1 MIFQK
6 IKNFSDLIQTDL
18 RKNALLIVEEGLKA
32 IDTKQVIYKNLKLQN
47 NILKIND
54 LEFNILNFERIIICG
69 VGKCALE
76 AVKATEEILG
86 DYITDG
92 IVLYVGNDDFISLN
106 KIEKIK
112 GTHPYPSEIN
122 ILGTKKILQKLS
134 NLTEKDLVIF
144 LISGGG
150 STLLCLPQNENAGLE
165 SEIFH
170 ILTKKGANII
180 ELNTLRK
187 HLSLARGGFLAKY
200 IYPAKG
206 VSLIFS
212 DVLGNNISFVSSGPT
227 VKDETT
233 IDDALKIIKKYDLE
247 NFLKINNIELIETP
261 KDDIYFQ
268 NFHNFLIASNDIAL
282 NAMKKKAEEFGFN
295 AKIVNNSI
303 HGEARDVGL
312 EILKDLRNEFPKT
325 VLLYGGET
333 TVTIKGHGR
342 GGRNLELVLSSAFN
356 ILDDELVISF
366 DSDGR
371 DNGDFA
377 GAIADKI
384 TRDLI
389 YQNLEEAKI
398 YFENNE
404 EYPLFEKI
412 GNYIYTGPTGSNV
425 SDLMIAIKD
434 LKLN

>member
-1 MIFQK
+1 MDIKK
-6 IKNFSDLIQTDL
+6 IKNFNDLAQTDL
-18 RKNALLIVEEGLKA
+18 RQNALLIIEEGLQA
-32 IDTKQVIYKNLKLQN
+32 IDTKKVVCDNLKLN
-47 NILKIND
+47 GSILKINN
-54 LEFNILNFERIIICG
+54 LEFNLQDFRKVLVCG

-76 AVKATEEILG
+76 AAQATEEILG
-86 DYITDG
+86 NYITDG
-92 IVLYVGNDDFISLN
+92 IILYAGDNNISLK

-122 ILGTKKILQKLS
+122 VLGTKKIIQKLS
-134 NLTEKDLVIF
+134 NLTEKDFVIF

-150 STLLCLPQNENAGLE
+150 STLLCLPPNDLSFDLE

-187 HLSLARGGFLAKY
+187 HLSLARGGYLARY
-200 IYPAKG
+200 IYPARG

-227 VKDETT
+227 VQDKTT
-233 IDDALKIIKKYDLE
+233 IEDAWQIIKKYEIE
-247 NFLKINNIELIETP
+247 NFFISNNIKLIETP
-261 KDDIYFQ
+261 KEDVYFE
-268 NFHNFLIASNDIAL
+268 NIFNILILSNETAL
-282 NAMKKKAEEFGFN
+282 EAMKSKAQALGFN
-295 AKIVNNSI
+295 AKIVNTALA
-303 HGEARDVGL
+303 GEAKNIGL
-312 EILKDLRNEFPKT
+312 NILDDLRKENSKT

-333 TVTIKGHGR
+333 TVTVKGHGR
-342 GGRNLELVLSSAFN
+342 GGRNLELILSCAFN
-356 ILDDELVISF
+356 ILDDELVIAI

-398 YFENNE
+398 YFENND

-412 GNYIYTGPTGSNV
+412 GNYIYTGHTGSNV
-425 SDLMIAIKD
+425 SDLIIAIK
-434 LKLN
+434 N

>member
-1 MIFQK
+1 MEFKK
-6 IKNFSDLIQTDL
+6 IKNLENLIQNDL
-18 RKNALLIVEEGLKA
+18 RKNALIIVEEGLQA
-32 IDTKQVIYKNLKLQN
+32 IDTSRIIYNNLKLEN
-47 NILKIND
+47 NILKINN
-54 LEFNILNFERIIICG
+54 LEFNILDFEKIIVCG
-69 VGKCALE
+69 IGKCALE
-76 AVKATEEILG
+76 AAKATEEILG
-86 DYITDG
+86 NYITDG
-92 IVLYVGNDDFISLN
+92 IVLYVGQDDINLN

-122 ILGTKKILQKLS
+122 ILATKKIIQKLS

-150 STLLCLPQNENAGLE
+150 STLLCLPKNENAGLE
-165 SEIFH
+165 MEIFQT
-170 ILTKKGANII
+170 LTKNGADII

-212 DVLGNNISFVSSGPT
+212 DVLNNDISFVSSGPT
-227 VKDETT
+227 VKDKTT
-233 IDDALKIIKKYDLE
+233 INDALEIIKKYNLE
-247 NFLKINNIELIETP
+247 NFFKINNIELIETP
-261 KDDIYFQ
+261 KDDIYFN
-268 NFHNFLIASNDIAL
+268 NFYNFLVASNEIAL
-282 NAMKKKAEEFGFN
+282 KAMKIKAENLGFK
-295 AKIVNNSI
+295 AKILNTALS
-303 HGEARDVGL
+303 GEARKVAL
-312 EILKDLRNEFPKT
+312 NILNDLRKEDSKT
-325 VLLYGGET
+325 ILLYGGET

-342 GGRNLELVLSSAFN
+342 GGRNLELALAAAFN
-356 ILDDELVISF
+356 ISDDELIISF

-384 TRDLI
+384 TRDLV
-389 YQNLEEAKI
+389 YQNLEESKI

-412 GNYIYTGPTGSNV
+412 GNYIYTGNTGSNV
-425 SDLMIAIKD
+425 SDLILAIK
-434 LKLN
+434 N

>member
-1 MIFQK
+1 MK
-6 IKNFSDLIQTDL
+6 IKNFNDLAQTEL
-18 RKNALLIVEEGLKA
+18 RKNALLIAEEGLQA
-32 IDTKQVIYKNLKLQN
+32 IDTAKNIYENLKLEN
-47 NILKIND
+47 NILKINN
-54 LEFNILNFERIIICG
+54 LEFNIADFEKIIICG

-76 AVKATEEILG
+76 AAKAVEEILG
-86 DYITDG
+86 EHITDG
-92 IVLYVGNDDFISLN
+92 IVLYAGDNNDFVLN

-122 ILGTKKILQKLS
+122 ILGSKKILQKLS

-150 STLLCLPQNENAGLE
+150 STLLCLPENENFGLE
-165 SEIFH
+165 SEVFH

-180 ELNTLRK
+180 ETNTLRK

-212 DVLGNNISFVSSGPT
+212 DVLNNDISFVSSGPT
-227 VKDETT
+227 IKDETT
-233 IDDALKIIKKYDLE
+233 INDALAIIKKYELE
-247 NFLKINNIELIETP
+247 NFFKVNNIKLIETP
-261 KDDIYFQ
+261 KDDIYFK
-268 NFHNFLIASNDIAL
+268 NFNNFLIVSNEIAL
-282 NAMKKKAEEFGFN
+282 NAMKIKAEILGFK
-295 AKIVNNSI
+295 AKILDIALS
-303 HGEARDVGL
+303 GEAKEIGL
-312 EILKDLRNEFPKT
+312 KILKDLRSEESNT

-333 TVTIKGHGR
+333 TVTVKGHGR

-356 ILDDELVISF
+356 VLDNELVISLA
-366 DSDGR
+366 SDGK

-384 TRDLI
+384 TREII
-389 YQNLEEAKI
+389 YQNLEDAKI

-425 SDLMIAIKD
+425 SDLIIAVK
-434 LKLN
+434 N

>member
-1 MIFQK
+1 MDIKK
-6 IKNFSDLIQTDL
+6 IKNFNDLAQTSL
-18 RKNALLIVEEGLKA
+18 RQNALLIIEEGLQA
-32 IDTKQVIYKNLKLQN
+32 IDTKKVVYDNLKLN
-47 NILKIND
+47 GSILKINN
-54 LEFNILNFERIIICG
+54 LEFNLQDFRKILVCG

-76 AVKATEEILG
+76 AAQATEEILG
-86 DYITDG
+86 NYITDG
-92 IVLYVGNDDFISLN
+92 IILYAGDNNISLK

-122 ILGTKKILQKLS
+122 VLGTKKIIQKLS

-144 LISGGG
+144 LVSGGG
-150 STLLCLPQNENAGLE
+150 STLLCLPPNDLSFDLE

-187 HLSLARGGFLAKY
+187 HLSLARGGYLARY
-200 IYPAKG
+200 IYPARG

-212 DVLGNNISFVSSGPT
+212 DVLGNDISFISSGPT
-227 VKDETT
+227 VQDKTT
-233 IDDALKIIKKYDLE
+233 IEDAWQIIKKYEIE
-247 NFLKINNIELIETP
+247 NFFISNNIELIETP
-261 KDDIYFQ
+261 KEDVYFE
-268 NFHNFLIASNDIAL
+268 NIFNILILSNETAL
-282 NAMKKKAEEFGFN
+282 EAMKNKAQALGFN
-295 AKIVNNSI
+295 AKIINTALA
-303 HGEARDVGL
+303 GEAKNIGL
-312 EILKDLRNEFPKT
+312 DILNDLRKENSKT

-333 TVTIKGHGR
+333 TVTVKGHGR
-342 GGRNLELVLSSAFN
+342 GGRNLELVLSCTFN
-356 ILDDELVISF
+356 ILDDELVIAI

-398 YFENNE
+398 YFENND

-412 GNYIYTGPTGSNV
+412 GNYICTGHTGSNV
-425 SDLMIAIKD
+425 SDLIIAIK
-434 LKLN
+434 N

>member
-1 MIFQK
+1 MEFKK
-6 IKNFSDLIQTDL
+6 IKNLENLIQNDL
-18 RKNALLIVEEGLKA
+18 RKNALIIVEEGLQA
-32 IDTKQVIYKNLKLQN
+32 IDTSRIIYNNLKLEN
-47 NILKIND
+47 NILKINN
-54 LEFNILNFERIIICG
+54 LEFNILDFEKIIVCG
-69 VGKCALE
+69 IGKCALE
-76 AVKATEEILG
+76 AAKATEEILG
-86 DYITDG
+86 NYITDG
-92 IVLYVGNDDFISLN
+92 IVLYVGQNDINLN

-122 ILGTKKILQKLS
+122 ILATKKIIQKLS

-150 STLLCLPQNENAGLE
+150 STLLCLPKNENAGLE
-165 SEIFH
+165 MEIFQT
-170 ILTKKGANII
+170 LTKNGADII

-212 DVLGNNISFVSSGPT
+212 DVLNNDISFVSSGPT
-227 VKDETT
+227 VKDKTT
-233 IDDALKIIKKYDLE
+233 INDALEIIKKYNLE
-247 NFLKINNIELIETP
+247 NFFKINNIELIETP
-261 KDDIYFQ
+261 KDDIYFN
-268 NFHNFLIASNDIAL
+268 NFYNFLVASNEIAL
-282 NAMKKKAEEFGFN
+282 KAMKIKAENLGFK
-295 AKIVNNSI
+295 AKILNTALS
-303 HGEARDVGL
+303 GEARKVAL
-312 EILKDLRNEFPKT
+312 NILNDLRKEDSKT
-325 VLLYGGET
+325 ILLYGGET

-342 GGRNLELVLSSAFN
+342 GGRNLELVLAAAFN
-356 ILDDELVISF
+356 ISDDELIISF

-384 TRDLI
+384 TRDLV
-389 YQNLEEAKI
+389 YQNLEESKI

-412 GNYIYTGPTGSNV
+412 GNYIYTGNTGSNV
-425 SDLMIAIKD
+425 SDLILAIK
-434 LKLN
+434 N

>member
-1 MIFQK
+1 MK
-6 IKNFSDLIQTDL
+6 IKNFNDLAQTEL
-18 RKNALLIVEEGLKA
+18 RKNALLIAEEGLQA
-32 IDTKQVIYKNLKLQN
+32 IDTRKNIYENLKLEN
-47 NILKIND
+47 NILKINN
-54 LEFNILNFERIIICG
+54 LEFNIADFEKIIICG

-76 AVKATEEILG
+76 AAKAVEEILG
-86 DYITDG
+86 EHITDG
-92 IVLYVGNDDFISLN
+92 IVLYAGDNNDFVLN

-122 ILGTKKILQKLS
+122 ILGSKKILQKLS
-134 NLTEKDLVIF
+134 KLTEKDLVIF

-150 STLLCLPQNENAGLE
+150 STLLCLPENENFGLE
-165 SEIFH
+165 SEVFH

-180 ELNTLRK
+180 ETNTLRK

-212 DVLGNNISFVSSGPT
+212 DVLNNDISFVSSGPT
-227 VKDETT
+227 IKDETT
-233 IDDALKIIKKYDLE
+233 INDALAIIKKYELE
-247 NFLKINNIELIETP
+247 NFFKVNNIKLIETP
-261 KDDIYFQ
+261 KDDIYFK
-268 NFHNFLIASNDIAL
+268 NFNNFLIVSNEIAL
-282 NAMKKKAEEFGFN
+282 NAMKIKAETLGFKV
-295 AKIVNNSI
+295 KILDIALS
-303 HGEARDVGL
+303 GEAKEIGL
-312 EILKDLRNEFPKT
+312 KILKDLRSEESNT

-333 TVTIKGHGR
+333 TVTVKGHGR

-356 ILDDELVISF
+356 VLDNELVISLA
-366 DSDGR
+366 SDGK

-384 TRDLI
+384 TREII
-389 YQNLEEAKI
+389 YQNLEDAKI

-425 SDLMIAIKD
+425 SDLIIAVK
-434 LKLN
+434 N